1 MKTTFVWL
9 KLILLSAFI
18 AVAVFY
24 APEQKQGWYGLV
36 FVGAAY
42 LFVDG
47 MEKRAGQKA
56 LAALYAN
63 KAESYRWLQQNLSG
77 SRIRDLKLI
86 RRRFNLPLASAVKVL
101 DEYLASERSTD

>member
-9 KLILLSAFI
+9 KLILLSALI

-24 APEQKQGWYGLV
+24 APEQKQGWYVLL
-36 FVGAAY
+36 FIGATYWYVLLFIGATY
-42 LFVDG
+42 WFVDG

-56 LAALYAN
+56 LAALYAD

-86 RRRFNLPLASAVKVL
+86 RRQTCRWHW
-101 DEYLASERSTD
+101 R

>member
-9 KLILLSAFI
+9 KLILLSALI

-24 APEQKQGWYGLV
+24 APEQKQGWYVLL
-36 FVGAAY
+36 FIGATY
-42 LFVDG
+42 WFVDG

-56 LAALYAN
+56 LAALYAD

-77 SRIRDLKLI
+77 SRIQDLKLI
-86 RRRFNLPLASAVKVL
+86 RRQFNLPLALAVKVL
-101 DEYLASERSTD
+101 DEYLASERSAD

>member
-1 MKTTFVWL
+1 MKKPFVWL
-9 KLILLSAFI
+9 KLILSSAFF

-24 APEQKQGWYGLV
+24 VPEQKQGWYVLL
-36 FVGAAY
+36 FIGAAY
-42 LFVDG
+42 LFADV
-47 MEKRAGQKA
+47 MEKRADQKA
-56 LAALYAN
+56 LAALYAD

-101 DEYLASERSTD
+101 DEYLASERSAD

>member
-1 MKTTFVWL
+1 MKKPFVWL

-18 AVAVFY
+18 AVVVFY
-24 APEQKQGWYGLV
+24 SPEQKQGWYGLV

-42 LFVDG
+42 LFSDG

-56 LAALYAN
+56 LAALYAD

-77 SRIRDLKLI
+77 SRIQDLKLI
-86 RRRFNLPLASAVKVL
+86 RRRFNLPLVSAVKVL